1 MEIEAL
7 VTICTMIM
15 IVIVKLIKKYMIEN
29 NIKKDLIYS
38 IEDKKDKFI
47 NKNYKWILGI
57 LIVIIAITRLYKFG
71 EIPEYIGCDEAG
83 AAYDAY

>member
-29 NIKKDLIYS
+29 NIKKDLIY
-38 IEDKKDKFI
+38 
-47 NKNYKWILGI
+47 
-57 LIVIIAITRLYKFG
+57 
-71 EIPEYIGCDEAG
+71 
-83 AAYDAY
+83 

>member
-1 MEIEAL
+1 MKNNVVINIWEMRKRMEIEVL
-7 VTICTMIM
+7 VTIGTMIM

-47 NKNYKWILGI
+47 DTKNKLNTQ
-57 LIVIIAITRLYKFG
+57 LIELQS
-71 EIPEYIGCDEAG
+71 
-83 AAYDAY
+83 